1 MDKKAYITP
10 EVEEMNIETV
20 EMMATSNADTFF
32 ISDDITEDDAK
43 MGRLRRDVQV
53 LRKNKDLCNGY
64 CRNSASIV
72 TTRCIR
78 LLYSFDVRP

>member
-32 ISDDITEDDAK
+32 ISDDITEDDAR
-43 MGRLRRDVQV
+43 MGRGRRGAWG
-53 LRKNKDLCNGY
+53 DLWGG
-64 CRNSASIV
+64 RE
-72 TTRCIR
+72 
-78 LLYSFDVRP
+78 